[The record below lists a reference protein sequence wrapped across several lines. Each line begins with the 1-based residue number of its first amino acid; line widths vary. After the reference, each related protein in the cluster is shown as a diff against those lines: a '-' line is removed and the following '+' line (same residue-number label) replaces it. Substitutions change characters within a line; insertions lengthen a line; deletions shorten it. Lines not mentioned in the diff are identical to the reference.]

1 MDKKT
6 RKKLILFD
14 IDGTLVLTGGVA
26 MNVMIEAISE
36 ISGSTIS
43 WNIRDFVGNTD
54 QNIIRTLLHRK
65 GLNEVQIVDM
75 VDEILERYVSQ
86 LKIHLNKDGVIQI
99 LDGVENLLQKL
110 KTDEK
115 FSLGLLT
122 GNIIEAAQI
131 KLSKNRLFDFFPLGA
146 FGNDALK
153 REQLPPFAIQRAEK
167 YYGYFYD
174 RDNIWIV
181 GDSINDIRCAHANH
195 IKCLAVAS
203 GHTKQAELELYH
215 PNALVNDLNDTKAV
229 MQILN
234 S

>member
-1 MDKKT
+1 
-6 RKKLILFD
+6 
-14 IDGTLVLTGGVA
+14 
-26 MNVMIEAISE
+26 
-36 ISGSTIS
+36 
-43 WNIRDFVGNTD
+43 
-54 QNIIRTLLHRK
+54 
-65 GLNEVQIVDM
+65 

-99 LDGVENLLQKL
+99 LDGVENLLKKL

-122 GNIIEAAQI
+122 GNILEAAQI
-131 KLSKNRLFDFFPLGA
+131 KLSPNSLFEYFPVGA

-167 YYGYFYD
+167 YYGHFYD

-203 GHTKQAELELYH
+203 GHTKQAELEPYH
-215 PNALVNDLNDTKAV
+215 PNALVKDLSDTKAV
-229 MQILN
+229 MRILN